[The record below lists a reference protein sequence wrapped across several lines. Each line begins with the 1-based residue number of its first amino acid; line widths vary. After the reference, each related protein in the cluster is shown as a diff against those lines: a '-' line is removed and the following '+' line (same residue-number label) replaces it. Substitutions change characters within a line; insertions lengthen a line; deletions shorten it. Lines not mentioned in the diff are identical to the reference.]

1 MSGDYYL
8 VSPGPRPPVD
18 HVPKFLWGEYCD
30 YDSDGN
36 SRRPDSTDWTE
47 LDIALR
53 PFRRE
58 WVGIGPIKAPKL
70 VLRIRANS
78 PELARRCASFLQN
91 IAGGELKGTWP

>member
-1 MSGDYYL
+1 MSGEHYL
-8 VSPGPRPPVD
+8 VSPGPRPTV
-18 HVPKFLWGEYCD
+18 VRIAEFLWGEYCD

-58 WVGIGPIKAPKL
+58 WLAITAVKAPQL
-70 VLRIRANS
+70 VLRIRASS
-78 PELARRCASFLQN
+78 PELAHRGASFLKN
-91 IAGGELKGTWP
+91 VAGGELKETWP